1 MSVTKEQVASNLAG
15 PVDQVVRQLRSWIM
29 DGSLL
34 PGVQLRQE
42 ELADQLNVSRLPVRE
57 ALRILTE
64 RELLEHRRHRG
75 YFVAKRAKDS
85 IQQLNRM
92 LELLE
97 PELIRTIRWPEAE
110 EIAEL
115 VAMNQ
120 QQAELVD
127 ADDVAAFIDMN
138 RLFHFTIF
146 SLSPQTTIF
155 GEVQRLWT
163 LIDANTARGLASTQ
177 SRRRAVTEHAAIIR
191 TLERRSQA
199 ALLRTSEIH
208 RTETY
213 TTGRLPQ
220 GGTTDRR
227 PPRTTPGQQS
237 A

>member
-1 MSVTKEQVASNLAG
+1 MSVTKESVTKSPTKEQVIPPSAG

-75 YFVAKRAKDS
+75 YFVARRAKDS

-97 PELIRTIRWPEAE
+97 PELIRTIRWPDAK

-115 VAMNQ
+115 VTLNDR
-120 QQAELVD
+120 QAELID
-127 ADDVAAFIDMN
+127 ADDVAGFIDLN
-138 RLFHFTIF
+138 RLFHFSIF

-163 LIDANTARGLASTQ
+163 LIDANTARGLAARD
-177 SRRRAVTEHAAIIR
+177 SRRRAVTEHAGIIR
-191 TLERRSQA
+191 ALEKRSQT
-199 ALLRTSEIH
+199 ALLRTSEVH
-208 RTETY
+208 RTETFTNGLY
-213 TTGRLPQ
+213 P
-220 GGTTDRR
+220 
-227 PPRTTPGQQS
+227 
-237 A
+237 